1 MSDLIKQL
9 GGFEKAEEYL
19 EELSKIPMHEQ
30 TEDTIVYLPSALLEY
45 RMTFETAFKETK
57 EYKLHVD
64 LGHMEEMYIF
74 DRHPEEGWYYHP
86 SVALAWKFY
95 KLGAK

>member
-1 MSDLIKQL
+1 MTIIEHL
-9 GGFEKAEEYL
+9 GGYDRAEEYL
-19 EELSKIPMHEQ
+19 ERLSKIPMHEQ
-30 TEDTIVYLPSALLEY
+30 TEDTIAYLPSALLEY
-45 RMTFETAFKETK
+45 RLAFETAFKETK